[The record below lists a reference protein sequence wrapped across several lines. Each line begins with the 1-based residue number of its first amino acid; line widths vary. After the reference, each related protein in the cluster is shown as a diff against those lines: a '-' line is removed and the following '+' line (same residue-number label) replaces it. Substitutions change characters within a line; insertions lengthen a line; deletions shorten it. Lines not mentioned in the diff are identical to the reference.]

1 MNYQKLEA
9 LITSIDLGSFSR
21 AAERLGYTQSGLT
34 HMMNSLEAE
43 LGFPVISRGH
53 FGIRPTAEGERILP
67 KMRRLLAMEQELS
80 EDIRHIREGK
90 DATIRLGAYSSIAIH
105 WLPSIVQDFCREHP
119 SVRVEIT
126 QGSVSELYEGIAGGR
141 FDLVFVS
148 SNDRYP
154 CQFIPLREDRL
165 RAILPIHYKVDP
177 HAPFPIEGFLRE
189 SFLMPSM
196 GFDIDIMTAFS
207 EAGLAPQK
215 VVSTF
220 VDDPAIISMVEHGLG
235 LSILSELCVRG
246 RSGSF
251 LSLPI
256 EPDVSRRIG
265 IALSPEKKPSDI
277 LRRFIGRAKKFAE
290 EFKMEE

>member
-9 LITSIDLGSFSR
+9 LVTSIDLGSFSR

-43 LGFPVISRGH
+43 LGFSVISRGH
-53 FGIRPTAEGERILP
+53 YGIRPTAEGERILP
-67 KMRRLLAMEQELS
+67 MIRRLLAMEGELS
-80 EDIRHIREGK
+80 ADIRRIREGK
-90 DATIRLGAYSSIAIH
+90 DATLRVGAYSSVAMH

-119 SVRVEIT
+119 DVRVEIT
-126 QGSVSELYEGIAGGR
+126 QGSVSELYEGIASGR

-148 SNDRYP
+148 QNDRYP
-154 CQFIPLREDRL
+154 CRFIPLREDRL
-165 RAILPIHYKVDP
+165 RAILPLDYPVDP
-177 HAPFPIEGFLRE
+177 TVPFPIEGFLRE
-189 SFLMPSM
+189 SLLMPSM

-207 EAGLAPQK
+207 EAGLAPQR
-215 VVSTF
+215 VISTF

-246 RSGSF
+246 RQGRF

-256 EPDVSRRIG
+256 TPDVSRRIG
-265 IALSPEKKPSDI
+265 IALAAEKKPSQI
-277 LRRFIGRAKKFAE
+277 LRSFIGRAKKFAE
-290 EFKMEE
+290 EFRMEG